1 MSKVNCEFIVNCGL
15 EEVNSICRKVF
26 NNNSNFTASGSNNE
40 YTIKETQQRTDWST
54 TWPAT
59 SVVKLEYLDN
69 NTTRIFIK
77 TSNFGF
83 GPIQSNYCKQI
94 MGTVKNFIIS
104 ETENKNNDTMAVN
117 SNKISAIEK
126 IKKLSELKDNGIL
139 THEEFELKKSEL
151 LSEV

>member
-1 MSKVNCEFIVNCGL
+1 MSKVNCEFIINYGL
-15 EEVNSICRKVF
+15 EEVNSICRKAF

-59 SVVKLEYLDN
+59 SVVKLECLDS
-69 NTTRIFIK
+69 NTTKVFIK

-94 MGTVKNFIIS
+94 MGTIQNIIIS
-104 ETENKNNDTMAVN
+104 EADNRKNMINNTN
-117 SNKISAIEK
+117 ETSIIEK
-126 IKKLSELKDNGIL
+126 IKQLSALKDNGIL
-139 THEEFELKKSEL
+139 TQEEFETKKSEL
-151 LSEV
+151 LSKV